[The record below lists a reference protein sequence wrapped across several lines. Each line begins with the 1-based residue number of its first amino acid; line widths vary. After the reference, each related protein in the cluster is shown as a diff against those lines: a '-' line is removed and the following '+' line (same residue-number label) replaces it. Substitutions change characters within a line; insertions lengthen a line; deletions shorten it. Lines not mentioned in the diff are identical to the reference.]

1 MRTHLL
7 SVLLS
12 VVAVGRSPPSAVHS
26 LVLETG
32 RHLTSRH
39 SSLLRGTASRA
50 DELPSRS
57 HVD

>member
-7 SVLLS
+7 SVLPS
-12 VVAVGRSPPSAVHS
+12 VVAVGRSPPSAVHR

-39 SSLLRGTASRA
+39 SSPPPGNGFNEQTNCPLALT
-50 DELPSRS
+50 
-57 HVD
+57 